1 MTTSPVARAED
12 ARASD
17 APTGGGPNRPKGAAL
32 AGLSPFSSVAYRYLF
47 AGTMLTMSGY
57 FMQQVAQGWLV
68 YDLTGSPTWLG
79 IVSFAGGIP
88 MLVLSLPAG
97 VLVDRLDRRTVL
109 IASQGLTALS
119 IVALALLISAGVV
132 QPWHVALI
140 AFLSGAF
147 FVVINPTRQ
156 ALLPTA
162 VARHELGSAIAL
174 MSAGTNS
181 GRVVGPS
188 LAGLLVA
195 AFGAAAAFWA
205 QAVGSV
211 LALACASMLAPGP
224 ARHARRGSA
233 LQTLLEGLRYVR
245 QDPTVLALMSLQAIP
260 AFLIMPYVQLMP
272 VFARDVLNSGPEGL
286 GTLMTVMGVGSV
298 LGSLGIV
305 AFPPRRQGL
314 TLLVSL
320 AVFALLLVA
329 FAASTSLPLSI
340 GLMGLIGVAQA
351 IYLAINNTLVQVATP
366 DALQGRVMSIYM
378 MTWGL
383 LPLGSLPQGIL
394 ADWLGAPVVVAGAG
408 LLSALIVLVMAVR
421 SPRLRQL

>member
-1 MTTSPVARAED
+1 MTTSSVNPAEDVRAGDAPVARAPH
-12 ARASD
+12 R
-17 APTGGGPNRPKGAAL
+17 TKGAAF
-32 AGLSPFSSVAYRYLF
+32 AGLTPFSSVAYRYLF
-47 AGTMLTMSGY
+47 VGTMLTMSGY

-68 YDLTGSPTWLG
+68 YELTGSPTWLG

-97 VLVDRLDRRTVL
+97 VLVDRLDRRGVL
-109 IASQGLTALS
+109 IAAQGLTAL
-119 IVALALLISAGVV
+119 VTVVLAVLIATGLV
-132 QPWHVALI
+132 QPWHVAAI
-140 AFLSGAF
+140 AFLGGSF

-181 GRVVGPS
+181 GRVIGPS

-195 AFGAAAAFWA
+195 AFGAATAFGVQAA
-205 QAVGSV
+205 GSV
-211 LALACASMLAPGP
+211 LALACAYMLAPGP
-224 ARHARRGSA
+224 ARPARRSSA
-233 LQTLLEGLRYVR
+233 LQNLLEGLRYVWR
-245 QDPTVLALMSLQAIP
+245 DPTVLALMSLQAIP
-260 AFLIMPYVQLMP
+260 AFLIMPYLPLMP
-272 VFARDVLNSGPEGL
+272 VFARDVLQSGPEGL
-286 GTLMTVMGVGSV
+286 GTLMTVMGIGSV
-298 LGSLGIV
+298 LGSVGIV
-305 AFPPRRQGL
+305 IFPPRRQGIA
-314 TLLVSL
+314 LLVSL

-351 IYLAINNTLVQVATP
+351 IYLAINNALVQLATP

-383 LPLGSLPQGIL
+383 LPLGSLPQGAL
-394 ADWLGAPVVVAGAG
+394 ADWLGAPIVVAGAG
-408 LLSALIVLVMAVR
+408 VLGATIVLGMAVR